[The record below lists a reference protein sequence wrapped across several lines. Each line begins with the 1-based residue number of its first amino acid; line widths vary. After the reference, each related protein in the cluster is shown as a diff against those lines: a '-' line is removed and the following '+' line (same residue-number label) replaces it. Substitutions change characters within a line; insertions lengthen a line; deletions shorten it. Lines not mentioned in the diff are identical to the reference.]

1 MSGQHIL
8 LAAAISYASGGVR
21 CQYVAVSV
29 PTRVYGGRSADDRRA
44 DRRERLVLAALDIW
58 GEQGWAAVS
67 MRGVC
72 AAAGLTDRYF
82 YESFAD
88 RDSLLLAVWDE
99 TFAGVIAS
107 TMSAMS
113 TAPPE
118 PRAQVRAA
126 LAAVI
131 HIVAE
136 DPRKARIGF
145 GEHAGSAVLEN
156 RRHEAIQTFATLMS
170 DRSRDWR
177 GVAAV
182 DDTTLRVNALIAV
195 GGMAELVTSWL
206 AGAVP
211 LGVEDLI
218 DRATDA
224 AVPLIAGERRS
235 AG

>member
-1 MSGQHIL
+1 
-8 LAAAISYASGGVR
+8 
-21 CQYVAVSV
+21 
-29 PTRVYGGRSADDRRA
+29 
-44 DRRERLVLAALDIW
+44 
-58 GEQGWAAVS
+58 
-67 MRGVC
+67 
-72 AAAGLTDRYF
+72 
-82 YESFAD
+82 
-88 RDSLLLAVWDE
+88 
-99 TFAGVIAS
+99 
-107 TMSAMS
+107 MS

-218 DRATDA
+218 ERATDA